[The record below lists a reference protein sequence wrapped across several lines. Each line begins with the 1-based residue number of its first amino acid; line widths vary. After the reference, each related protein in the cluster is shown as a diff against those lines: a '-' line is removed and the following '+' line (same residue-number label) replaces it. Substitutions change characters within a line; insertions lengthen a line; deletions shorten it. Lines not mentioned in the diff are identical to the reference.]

1 MTYADVIIDIS
12 HEKVDRDFQYRIP
25 PEMEQEINPGV
36 VVTVP
41 FGKGNTLRKGYV
53 IGVTGKAKYDTARI
67 KEIQGVS
74 TDDETTESRLIA
86 LAAWMK
92 ETYGSTMIQA
102 LKTVLPVKDKVRAK
116 EKRLIFFQGDRNVAE
131 ELLAELSGSRFR
143 ARERFLRAILES
155 GSLEY
160 TYASKEL
167 GANVSVLDFFEKKG
181 MIRLE
186 SQEMYRI
193 PDQADLVKEDREL
206 CLNEE
211 QQAAAE
217 QIFQEWQ
224 KPEPR
229 PTLLFGV
236 TGSGKTQVYMRLIQ
250 QVIEEGKQAIVLIP
264 EIALTYQ
271 TVRRFYAMFGD
282 KVSVLNS
289 RLSQGERY
297 DQFKRAKRGEV
308 QVMVGPRSALFTPF
322 FNLGLIVIDEEHEP
336 TYKSENTPRY
346 HARETAIQRA
356 RMEHANVVMGS
367 ATPSLSAYSRA
378 ESGEYL
384 LVKLNARYEERPL
397 PQVSIVDL
405 REELKKGNRSVLS
418 TELKTSLSE
427 TLRKKEQTMLFL
439 NRRGYAGFVSCRAC
453 GHVMKC
459 PHCDVSLS
467 EHNGSRLICHYCGYE
482 TVKPQVCPSC
492 GSPHIGGFKAGTQQI
507 EKVLEKD
514 FPEARVLRMDF
525 DTTRTK
531 DSYEKILASFS
542 RHEADILVGTQMIV
556 KGHDFPDVT
565 LVGVIAADLSLN
577 MDDYHCGERT
587 FQLLTQAVGRA
598 GRGAKPG
605 RAVIQ
610 TYQPEHYSIQAAAT
624 QDYGKFYKEEMSY
637 RMLMDY
643 PPAAHMMTVFG
654 ACQDEELL
662 KKAMYY
668 IEVFI
673 RRVSPKEELHMI
685 GPASASVGKVKD
697 VYRQVLHLKH
707 TDIRFLTAVR
717 EKLEKYIEINSGF
730 RKIYIQFDMN

>member
-1 MTYADVIIDIS
+1 M
-12 HEKVDRDFQYRIP
+12 
-25 PEMEQEINPGV
+25 
-36 VVTVP
+36 
-41 FGKGNTLRKGYV
+41 
-53 IGVTGKAKYDTARI
+53 
-67 KEIQGVS
+67 
-74 TDDETTESRLIA
+74 
-86 LAAWMK
+86 
-92 ETYGSTMIQA
+92 
-102 LKTVLPVKDKVRAK
+102 
-116 EKRLIFFQGDRNVAE
+116 
-131 ELLAELSGSRFR
+131 
-143 ARERFLRAILES
+143 
-155 GSLEY
+155 
-160 TYASKEL
+160 
-167 GANVSVLDFFEKKG
+167 
-181 MIRLE
+181 
-186 SQEMYRI
+186 
-193 PDQADLVKEDREL
+193 
-206 CLNEE
+206 
-211 QQAAAE
+211 
-217 QIFQEWQ
+217 
-224 KPEPR
+224 
-229 PTLLFGV
+229 
-236 TGSGKTQVYMRLIQ
+236 
-250 QVIEEGKQAIVLIP
+250 
-264 EIALTYQ
+264 
-271 TVRRFYAMFGD
+271 
-282 KVSVLNS
+282 
-289 RLSQGERY
+289 
-297 DQFKRAKRGEV
+297 
-308 QVMVGPRSALFTPF
+308 
-322 FNLGLIVIDEEHEP
+322 
-336 TYKSENTPRY
+336 
-346 HARETAIQRA
+346 
-356 RMEHANVVMGS
+356 
-367 ATPSLSAYSRA
+367 
-378 ESGEYL
+378 
-384 LVKLNARYEERPL
+384 KLNARYEERPL

-482 TVKPQVCPSC
+482 MVKPQVCPSC

-587 FQLLTQAVGRA
+587 FQLLTQAVGRS
-598 GRGAKPG
+598 GRGNRPG
-605 RAVIQ
+605 QAVIQ
-610 TYQPEHYSIQAAAT
+610 TYQPEHYSIQAAAI
-624 QDYGKFYKEEMSY
+624 QDYKKFYKEEMGY
-637 RMLMDY
+637 RMLLDY

-662 KKAMYY
+662 KNAMYY

-685 GPASASVGKVKD
+685 GPAAASVGKVKD
-697 VYRQVLHLKH
+697 VYRQVIHLKH
-707 TDIRFLTAVR
+707 RDICFLTAVR

>member
-25 PEMEQEINPGV
+25 DELEQEIKPGV

-67 KEIQGVS
+67 KEIQDVS

-685 GPASASVGKVKD
+685 GPAAASVGKVKD

-707 TDIRFLTAVR
+707 VDMVFLTAVR
-717 EKLEKYIEINSGF
+717 EKLEQYIEINSGF
-730 RKIYIQFDMN
+730 RKIYIQFDMS

>member
-25 PEMEQEINPGV
+25 PEIEQEINPGV

-186 SQEMYRI
+186 SQEMYRL

-346 HARETAIQRA
+346 NARETAIQRA

-685 GPASASVGKVKD
+685 GPAAASVGKVKD

-707 TDIRFLTAVR
+707 VDMAFLTAVR
-717 EKLEKYIEINSGF
+717 EKLEQYIEINSGF
-730 RKIYIQFDMN
+730 RKIYIQFDMS